1 MRNCLEGNNYVS
13 WDVTVFGTG
22 WLTGI
27 ECIRVSVTK
36 PQFRRVPPAPPQK
49 IYVGAGARA
58 RAERG
63 VRAGEATQRCV
74 LPLVTA
80 ASIQCSFLLDTCE
93 KLHEMLSELAAQEA

>member
-27 ECIRVSVTK
+27 ECIRASVTN
-36 PQFRRVPPAPPQK
+36 PQFRRVP
-49 IYVGAGARA
+49 YVGAGARA

-80 ASIQCSFLLDTCE
+80 TSIQCSFLLDTCE